1 MVTGKMALRWNVDA
15 GNLQRTKGKKEKVK
29 KGVGG
34 TSEKERQEKK
44 QNQMRNR
51 RPQKRRDGIDMI

>member
-15 GNLQRTKGKKEKVK
+15 GNMQRTKGKKEKVK

-34 TSEKERQEKK
+34 TTEKEKQVKK
-44 QNQMRNR
+44 QNQKRNR